1 MSIKA
6 FYPVLL
12 CCIFLISCRE
22 TEPREEKDLLNTEEN
37 EFSPVDRNIPRE
49 AVDDSDYEVKED
61 DNSNTSG
68 NTENSRVQESTP
80 GKSGSQ
86 NNQTALTGRFI
97 KKGEESDTACNCYCL
112 DLSSN
117 TAELCLVNGKM
128 YVNTRLQKN
137 SNNTIDVFF
146 VEPSA
151 RNTDDRKIPWED
163 FDRNN
168 AIATIKPKSNG
179 ELELDWLGFK
189 INGDLAIDYAIF
201 GKKTLEGDYKK
212 K

>member
-1 MSIKA
+1 MNTKA
-6 FYPVLL
+6 IFTIIALL
-12 CCIFLISCRE
+12 IFMVSCKDTETRE
-22 TEPREEKDLLNTEEN
+22 DQNTLNTEEN

-49 AVDDSDYEVKED
+49 GVDNIDIDNDEVTPR
-61 DNSNTSG
+61 NSN
-68 NTENSRVQESTP
+68 NTENSQDKDP
-80 GKSGSQ
+80 IQ
-86 NNQTALTGRFI
+86 NDTGDRKTLTGLTGQFI
-97 KKGEESDTACNCYCL
+97 KVGEESDSNCGCYCV

-137 SNNTIDVFF
+137 SNNTIDIFL
-146 VEPSA
+146 VEPAA
-151 RNTDDRKIPWED
+151 RNTDGKEMPWKD
-163 FDRNN
+163 FDRNSP
-168 AIATIKPKSNG
+168 IATIKPKSNG

-189 INGDLAIDYAIF
+189 INGDLAVDYAIF